1 LILKKELQLDLLLK
15 NTNSINE
22 GIQVISSKII
32 RSTQTQLITKQ
43 ILEII
48 QRSLQAS
55 VKTFI
60 TEKKT

>member
-1 LILKKELQLDLLLK
+1 MILKKELQLDLLLK